1 MLFNFQPP
9 TVKHGEVMTERQIRE
24 YLYKLV
30 DNLTLVLNNIDSEN
44 MAQGATGSTEALSK
58 EIAALRIRINKL
70 SGEIADTDVSEFQSA
85 LNSLTAR
92 MNEAE
97 AALAEK
103 QEQLV
108 SGTNIKTVNGTS
120 ILGSG
125 NIVTPTY
132 DDTALA
138 GRVSSLETASS
149 SLSSQLS
156 SLQTAVSALEA
167 ALSGKADAS
176 SVTALSER
184 MSTAETDI
192 GSLKTNKQDKLV
204 SGTNVKTINGTSI
217 LGSGNISISGEGS
230 SYDDTDLR
238 NRISA
243 AESDIDS
250 LQSDKQDKLVS
261 GTNIKT
267 VNGTSILGNGD
278 ITTPTYDDTA
288 LASRVSTAETNITT
302 LQKSA
307 TRADSLDTETHLSST
322 ISATATA
329 ATEYVLTFDKAYT
342 NMPVVSALIYN
353 SSPTRYFGLLSLI
366 LTGYVKDS
374 SGNYTGV
381 NFKICN
387 NHTSALNVR
396 IRSTVIGF
404 K

>member
-44 MAQGATGSTEALSK
+44 MAQGASGSTEALSK
-58 EIAALRIRINKL
+58 EIAALRTRINKL
-70 SGEIADTDVSEFQSA
+70 SGEIAATDVSEFQSA

-97 AALAEK
+97 AALGDK

-138 GRVSSLETASS
+138 ERVSSLETASS

-156 SLQTAVSALEA
+156 SMQTAVSALEA

-176 SVTALSER
+176 AVTALSER

-204 SGTNVKTINGTSI
+204 SGTNVKTINGNSI
-217 LGSGNISISGEGS
+217 LGSGNISVSGGGS

-238 NRISA
+238 NRMSA

-288 LASRVSTAETNITT
+288 LASRISTAETNITT

-307 TRADSLDTETHLSST
+307 KRADSLDTETHLSST
-322 ISATATA
+322 ISAKATA
-329 ATEYVLTFDKAYT
+329 ATEYVLTFSNVYT
-342 NMPVVSALIYN
+342 RWPVISAMVYS
-353 SSPTRYFGLLSLI
+353 SSPTRYFGMLSLI
-366 LTGYVKDS
+366 LTEFVKDTN
-374 SGNYTGV
+374 GNYTGV
-381 NFKICN
+381 KFKICN

-396 IRSTVIGF
+396 IRSMVIGF

>member
-44 MAQGATGSTEALSK
+44 MAQSATGSTEALSK
-58 EIAALRIRINKL
+58 EVAALRIRINKL

-97 AALAEK
+97 AALGEK
-103 QEQLV
+103 QEKLV

-156 SLQTAVSALEA
+156 SMQTAVSALET

-184 MSTAETDI
+184 MSTAETNI
-192 GSLKTNKQDKLV
+192 GGLKTNKQDKLV
-204 SGTNVKTINGTSI
+204 SGTNVKTINGNSI
-217 LGSGNISISGEGS
+217 LGSGNISVSGGGS
-230 SYDDTDLR
+230 SYDDTDLQ
-238 NRISA
+238 NRM
-243 AESDIDS
+243 
-250 LQSDKQDKLVS
+250 
-261 GTNIKT
+261 
-267 VNGTSILGNGD
+267 
-278 ITTPTYDDTA
+278 TA
-288 LASRVSTAETNITT
+288 AETNITA
-302 LQKSA
+302 LQTSA
-307 TRADSLDTETHLSST
+307 ARADLLTTETQLSAT

-329 ATEYVLTFDKAYT
+329 ATEYVLTFSNVYT
-342 NMPVVSALIYN
+342 SLPVVSAMIYN
-353 SSPTRYFGLLSLI
+353 SSPTRYFGILSLI
-366 LTGYVKDS
+366 LTGFVTDTN
-374 SGNYTGV
+374 GNYTGV
-381 NFKICN
+381 KFKICN
-387 NHTSALNVR
+387 NHTSALSVR
-396 IRSTVIGF
+396 IRSAVIGF
-404 K
+404 KKE